1 VAVAWPSLL
10 SSLKQ
15 NALATAVEL
24 GPLGATKAH
33 QNQPGLLGPLGRQFS
48 DSRDGEQNRPPAL
61 AHFYTISKLAQ
72 LVTRM
77 APSRR
82 RRGMWDS
89 HLLGQ

>member
-1 VAVAWPSLL
+1 MAVASLL

-48 DSRDGEQNRPPAL
+48 DGRDGEQDIPPAL
-61 AHFYTISKLAQ
+61 THFCPISKLAQ

-77 APSRR
+77 APS
-82 RRGMWDS
+82 
-89 HLLGQ
+89 